1 MAGVMADLSY
11 WLVSAPVLKL
21 KDFDSYTLAP
31 DPGGQ
36 EQALIKEAQGVGKGD
51 G

>member
-1 MAGVMADLSY
+1 MADLSY
-11 WLVSAPVLKL
+11 WLLSAPVLKL
-21 KDFDSYTLAP
+21 KNFDFYTLVP
-31 DPGGQ
+31 DSGGQ